1 MKYRDKETIEA
12 VRWDGLYFSE
22 QPEWLRRGIAAGS
35 IEIVKD
41 KVAIIDTAGG
51 SIAFPGDYIIFGYIL
66 GIQRY
71 SRNILKKQNNMK
83 YKKKLANIKAAQ
95 AWWDKQDQKYKDAT
109 TRPGSI
115 KQRVI
120 TGA

>member
-1 MKYRDKETIEA
+1 MKYRDKEIIEA

-51 SIAFPGDYIIFGYIL
+51 VL
-66 GIQRY
+66 
-71 SRNILKKQNNMK
+71 
-83 YKKKLANIKAAQ
+83 
-95 AWWDKQDQKYKDAT
+95 
-109 TRPGSI
+109 
-115 KQRVI
+115 
-120 TGA
+120 

>member
-51 SIAFPGDYIIFGYIL
+51 SIASPGDYIIFGYGRIYTRHPE
-66 GIQRY
+66 IFE
-71 SRNILKKQNNMK
+71 KHFE
-83 YKKKLANIKAAQ
+83 KA
-95 AWWDKQDQKYKDAT
+95 K
-109 TRPGSI
+109 
-115 KQRVI
+115 
-120 TGA
+120 